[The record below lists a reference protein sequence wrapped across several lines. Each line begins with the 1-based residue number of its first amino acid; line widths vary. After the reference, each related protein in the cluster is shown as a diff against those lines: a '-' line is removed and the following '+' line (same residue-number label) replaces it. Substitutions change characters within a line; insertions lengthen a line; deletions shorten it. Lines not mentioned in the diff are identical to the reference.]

1 MISNVRDPQAG
12 DDSFALWD
20 PGPYQ
25 SFVGESDQQTRWCLG
40 KALDPFFML
49 GSDTNMF
56 LLSGGKNEAFQ
67 TSFIS
72 YDSDGAHMTGL
83 IPRYAR
89 RYRGFMR

>member
-67 TSFIS
+67 TSFYI
-72 YDSDGAHMTGL
+72 L
-83 IPRYAR
+83 
-89 RYRGFMR
+89 